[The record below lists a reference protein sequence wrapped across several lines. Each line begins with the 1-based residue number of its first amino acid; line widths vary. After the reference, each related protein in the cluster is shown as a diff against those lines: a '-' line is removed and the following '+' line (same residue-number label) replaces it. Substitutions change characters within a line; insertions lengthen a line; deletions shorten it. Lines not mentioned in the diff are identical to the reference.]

1 MSTSDGAFDAA
12 LPVAAHIPAGG
23 SASMSFML
31 AVRMILDAVEV
42 LVGIRGRFVVFWSSL
57 GASGCGNGI
66 GVATAAGDVEPG
78 FGEAMVV
85 ASER

>member
-1 MSTSDGAFDAA
+1 
-12 LPVAAHIPAGG
+12 
-23 SASMSFML
+23 MSFML

-57 GASGCGNGI
+57 VGSGCGNCT
-66 GVATAAGDVEPG
+66 GVATVAGDVGPRFG

-85 ASER
+85 ASQR